1 MDYAKLASELL
12 KALRGRRSQSAFS
25 RWLGYSSNVQYL
37 WESGRAYP
45 RAARFFEIAART
57 GRPAVKAL
65 QQLYPRL
72 PAALASADLAQR
84 EGVAALLEDLKGNRS
99 VLELARTMRLSRFSL
114 GRWIAGAA
122 EPRLPDF
129 LRLIDG
135 MSLRLLDF
143 LSGLV
148 DPAELPSAAHGWR
161 RLEAA
166 RRAAYDS
173 PWSHAVLRALELE
186 AYREL
191 PEHVPGWIAA
201 RVGLSPAQEEESL
214 KLLRDTGQIR
224 RRRGRFV
231 VVESGLVDTRP
242 NPEAARRLREF
253 WAVQAAE
260 RVKAQPSSAFAY
272 NLFSVSIADLE
283 RIRALHRSYFRELRA
298 IVAQS
303 EPAETLALVTM
314 SLVELK
320 PPEPSPG

>member
-1 MDYAKLASELL
+1 MDHAKLASELL
-12 KALRGRRSQSAFS
+12 KALRGKRSQSAFS

-45 RAARFFEIAART
+45 RAARFFDIAART
-57 GRPAVKAL
+57 GRPAAGAL

-72 PAALASADLAQR
+72 PPGLARIDLARR
-84 EGVAALLEDLKGNRS
+84 EGVAALLGDLKGNRS
-99 VLELARTMRLSRFSL
+99 VLELARATGLSRFSL
-114 GRWIAGAA
+114 GRWLAGAA

-129 LRLIDG
+129 LRLIDA

-143 LSGLV
+143 ISGLV
-148 DPAELPSAAHGWR
+148 DPAGLPSAAHGWR

-173 PWSHAVLRALELE
+173 PWSHAVLRALELT
-186 AYREL
+186 AYRKL

-201 RVGLSPAQEEESL
+201 RVGLSLEQEEQSL
-214 KLLRDTGQIR
+214 KLLRETGQIR
-224 RRRGRFV
+224 RRRGRFEV
-231 VVESGLVDTRP
+231 LETGLVDTRP

-253 WAVQAAE
+253 WAAQAAE
-260 RVKAQPSSAFAY
+260 RVKAQPSAAFAY
-272 NLFSVSIADLE
+272 NLFSVSNADLE
-283 RIRALHRSYFRELRA
+283 RIRALHRAYFRELRA

-314 SLVELK
+314 SLLELK
-320 PPEPSPG
+320 GGEPSSV